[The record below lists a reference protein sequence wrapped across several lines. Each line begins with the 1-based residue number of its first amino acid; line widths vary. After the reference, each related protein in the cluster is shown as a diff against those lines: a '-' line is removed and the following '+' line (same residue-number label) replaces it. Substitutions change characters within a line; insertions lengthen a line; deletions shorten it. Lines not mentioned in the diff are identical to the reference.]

1 MTAGPDD
8 PVEIQPGMVVP
19 LPDDAAALAALERLS
34 TIDLGVAAPTVTALG
49 SLTRA
54 VAFVAGV
61 QGNAYPRPF
70 LSTRVLLLTG
80 SHSGGVVAGPTPEPR
95 TALPLQ
101 HLAVTT
107 GAGIVTLEWQ
117 PASAA
122 IELEDAITDEQM
134 DAAMRAGW
142 AEADRAADE
151 GIELIVLAA
160 GGAGAAT
167 AAAAVVAAITGA
179 EPPALLSRV
188 VTPSGRYDDNAWMAR
203 CVAVRDALH
212 RVRHRDGG
220 PRTILTALGGTD
232 IAAATG
238 LLLGAATRRTP
249 VMIDGP
255 VGAAAALLAND
266 LALGVRRWILL
277 PDTGGHPAVR
287 LAAEALELRPWLD
300 LRLDLGEGAGSLA
313 ALPMLQTAL
322 TLAGV
327 GAPAEALPPTRY
339 DTSGNQV
346 FVGVAKPVEPAIA
359 GEDLPAVPPFGP
371 PDVEDAAIF
380 TASTLETA
388 PVGAADATSAA
399 KAAAPTAPA
408 TAATAAGG
416 AKVPAAR
423 KESSAA
429 PTPVKGTPA
438 RAASKDTAAKDTA
451 GKAPTVRD
459 SDTASRVKDAET
471 ETPAKE
477 KDVAVKGAAGRDA
490 PAKVSVVG
498 SADGRPGTPTT
509 SPSPR
514 STAAKAGDKP
524 PTSDKSVADKP
535 TGETPAAGG
544 PSAREDPAKPAPAK
558 REAAAPV
565 APPAKAT
572 TTDATSRDATPK
584 DSAESKA
591 AGDVAPKD
599 TTPATGESA
608 AKQIPERV
616 TAAPPKETPAKQGAA
631 KETPG
636 KSASGRESGTKAT
649 AATTGAAKDDPKAI
663 KVTEPGGPSAAAKP
677 AAAANAAQ
685 PPDQTKA
692 LPAQQRA
699 ASHPAESK
707 RPPAGAGGSP
717 ATGKPAPDKAPATA
731 EASSAKSAQTPA
743 QRSAGSTPAS
753 DPPPTAPTPA
763 PSGTGKSGTTSSG
776 ASASRG
782 ANSGTTSSGAS
793 NSGASNSSGAKPSS
807 TTTGGGTSTAAESGA
822 TKSGSTASGAGTSPL
837 RPRKQT

>member
-8 PVEIQPGMVVP
+8 FAEIQPGMVLP

-95 TALPLQ
+95 TGLPLQ
-101 HLAVTT
+101 HLAVTA

-122 IELEDAITDEQM
+122 IEFEDAITDEQM

-179 EPPALLSRV
+179 EPPALLS
-188 VTPSGRYDDNAWMAR
+188 PGRHPVRPLRRQRMDGPVCGRPRRAAPRPRPRRRPTDDPHR
-203 CVAVRDALH
+203 TRRHGYRRRD
-212 RVRHRDGG
+212 R
-220 PRTILTALGGTD
+220 
-232 IAAATG
+232 

-266 LALGVRRWILL
+266 LALQVRRWILL
-277 PDTGGHPAVR
+277 PDAGGHPAVR

-300 LRLDLGEGAGSLA
+300 LRLDLGEGAAALA

-346 FVGVAKPVEPAIA
+346 FVGVAKPVEPAIVD
-359 GEDLPAVPPFGP
+359 EDVPDVPPFGP
-371 PDVEDAAIF
+371 PDSEDAATF

-388 PVGAADATSAA
+388 PVGAADAQTP
-399 KAAAPTAPA
+399 PTK
-408 TAATAAGG
+408 TAQRPDG
-416 AKVPAAR
+416 AKVPTAR
-423 KESSAA
+423 KEAATAPPPVKAALARATGRDTTGKDSTGKDTTGRAPTAKDSATAA
-429 PTPVKGTPA
+429 PTKDAAKESPTRDVPKDAPVKETAGRDT
-438 RAASKDTAAKDTA
+438 AAKEVPGKDTAAKDTA
-451 GKAPTVRD
+451 AK
-459 SDTASRVKDAET
+459 DTAAKDTIAIGSGDERPSA
-471 ETPAKE
+471 TPTTISAPKS
-477 KDVAVKGAAGRDA
+477 A
-490 PAKVSVVG
+490 PAKSTDKP
-498 SADGRPGTPTT
+498 STADKPATHKAATDKPTAEKPT
-509 SPSPR
+509 AEKPAAKPAQEKP
-514 STAAKAGDKP
+514 TAAKPSPPGVPTRPAPMSKP
-524 PTSDKSVADKP
+524 ETA
-535 TGETPAAGG
+535 TPA
-544 PSAREDPAKPAPAK
+544 R
-558 REAAAPV
+558 PV
-565 APPAKAT
+565 AAQAKT
-572 TTDATSRDATPK
+572 TTRDATERKASSDEPPK
-584 DSAESKA
+584 QTTSATSE
-591 AGDVAPKD
+591 
-599 TTPATGESA
+599 TTT
-608 AKQIPERV
+608 KQIP
-616 TAAPPKETPAKQGAA
+616 G
-631 KETPG
+631 
-636 KSASGRESGTKAT
+636 KAT
-649 AATTGAAKDDPKAI
+649 AAAKDAPRSAKPA
-663 KVTEPGGPSAAAKP
+663 EPGRSSAATPAGTAAKP
-677 AAAANAAQ
+677 AQ
-685 PPDQTKA
+685 PQDHGKGM
-692 LPAQQRA
+692 PAKQRTA
-699 ASHPAESK
+699 PPPAESK
-707 RPPAGAGGSP
+707 PQTPTGTAESP
-717 ATGKPAPDKAPATA
+717 TTGKPAPERVPAGA

-743 QRSAGSTPAS
+743 QRSAGSTPTTDTS
-753 DPPPTAPTPA
+753 PKTATPA
-763 PSGTGKSGTTSSG
+763 PSGAG
-776 ASASRG
+776 
-782 ANSGTTSSGAS
+782 
-793 NSGASNSSGAKPSS
+793 
-807 TTTGGGTSTAAESGA
+807 
-822 TKSGSTASGAGTSPL
+822 KSGSTTSDASRSDSTRPDATRSGGAKPGSTTSGTATSTGATSRPAKPGSSGAGTPPP